1 MEKKKTIFWAPAAE
15 VKLWKDYMDR
25 FWNHVAFGPSEKPE
39 PKEDDNVKL
48 AWVVISGSHTMVG
61 LDNKTMKAY
70 KLRDDVPTWIRP
82 LEPIE
87 YDSFERWCTTFD
99 V

>member
-1 MEKKKTIFWAPAAE
+1 MDKGKGYWMPKAE
-15 VKLWKDYMDR
+15 ADKWRDYMNR
-25 FWNHVAFGPSEKPE
+25 FWNGMFFSEHIPRHMPE
-39 PKEDDNVKL
+39 EDDNVKL